1 MLYGSLMFGKEG
13 EVRISYMARIIQCG
27 ECEGW
32 VIRPSGKNHMDPIH
46 VSGDYAE
53 ALGELNEACE

>member
-1 MLYGSLMFGKEG
+1 MFGKEG

>member
-1 MLYGSLMFGKEG
+1 MLYGSTMFGKEG

-32 VIRPSGKNHMDPIH
+32 VIRPAGRDHMDEIH
-46 VSGDYAE
+46 VSQNYAE
-53 ALGELNEACE
+53 ALEELHSSCE